1 VQVKKVDIV
10 KKLLL
15 ILVLAG
21 CGFRPMFADSDTD
34 IYVAPIA
41 SGINGIELRN
51 ALNTYFGGQKEAN
64 ADYTLEVVLKEPT
77 TKYKALEATG
87 ISTWQEISLSAT
99 YTLRAGDTVIATG
112 KESASE
118 SYSFVRYLVAANA
131 SYNNAVQNTIT
142 VLAEK
147 IGSRAIAET
156 YKYAHTDTKK

>member
-1 VQVKKVDIV
+1 MYSDN
-10 KKLLL
+10 
-15 ILVLAG
+15 
-21 CGFRPMFADSDTD
+21 DTD

-51 ALNTYFGGQKEAN
+51 ALNTYFGGQKESN
-64 ADYTLEVVLKEPT
+64 AHYTLDVVLDDPT

-87 ISTWQEISLSAT
+87 ISTWQEIVMTAK

-131 SYNNAVQNTIT
+131 SYNNAVKNTIT

-147 IGSRAIAET
+147 IGNRAIAET
-156 YKYAHTDTKK
+156 YKHAHTVDGK